1 MRRKSVNKSK
11 AGFSVGSGV
20 LLTGVAGVGK
30 WSATQ
35 RIADA
40 IGAEI
45 IEVLTPYPMRS
56 EYDVPGG

>member
-1 MRRKSVNKSK
+1 
-11 AGFSVGSGV
+11 
-20 LLTGVAGVGK
+20 VAGVGK

-45 IEVLTPYPMRS
+45 IEVLAPYPMRS